1 MYILTEL
8 DESHEETFL
17 DSQMVLFLVD
27 IANFIP
33 W

>member
-17 DSQMVLFLVD
+17 DSQMAFFLVD
-27 IANFIP
+27 IANFIR
-33 W
+33 